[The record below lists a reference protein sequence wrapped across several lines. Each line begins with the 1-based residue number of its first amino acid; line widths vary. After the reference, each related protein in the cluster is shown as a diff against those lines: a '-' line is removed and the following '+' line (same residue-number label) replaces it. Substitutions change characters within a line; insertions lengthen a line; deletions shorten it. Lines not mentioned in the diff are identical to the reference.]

1 MNTHEKSGLDG
12 VGLWN
17 SFTRS
22 FTSPMLAMFDLI
34 DNSFDA
40 APPETGHIHI
50 DFEVDEHGNKTGLSL
65 VNDCKEPVGPL
76 SEVLTLFKSSKSTE
90 TEKIGENG
98 GEFEFLLKFRL
109 RKLFFSLLV
118 ADKFNPLHRLS
129 SLLHR
134 LQRNW
139 AE

>member
-1 MNTHEKSGLDG
+1 
-12 VGLWN
+12 
-17 SFTRS
+17 
-22 FTSPMLAMFDLI
+22 
-34 DNSFDA
+34 
-40 APPETGHIHI
+40 
-50 DFEVDEHGNKTGLSL
+50 

-76 SEVLTLFKSSKSTE
+76 SEVLALFKSSKSMKTD
-90 TEKIGENG
+90 KIGENG

-109 RKLFFSLLV
+109 RKLFFLLLV

-129 SLLHR
+129 SLHR